1 MIYLLIA
8 GMFIVFGAIY
18 TIHLNTV
25 PDETIKMQM
34 KGFVL
39 FLEAAP
45 HKWELSQFYPIYN
58 AGDGTIIAVRFN
70 LWNHIRYCLFYWKVI
85 REKTQLRQK
94 ELVIKFAYDFYDE
107 KQINAE
113 QKDSENLL

>member
-8 GMFIVFGAIY
+8 GMLIVFGAIY

-45 HKWELSQFYPIYN
+45 NKWELSQFYPIYN
-58 AGDGTIIAVRFN
+58 VDDGTIIVVRFN

-85 REKTQLRQK
+85 REKTQTTPKRTCYKVCL
-94 ELVIKFAYDFYDE
+94 
-107 KQINAE
+107 
-113 QKDSENLL
+113 